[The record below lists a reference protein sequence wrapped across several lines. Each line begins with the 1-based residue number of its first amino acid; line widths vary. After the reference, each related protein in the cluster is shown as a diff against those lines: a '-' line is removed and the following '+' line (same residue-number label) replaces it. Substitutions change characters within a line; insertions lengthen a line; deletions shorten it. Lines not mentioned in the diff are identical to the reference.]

1 MAWVM
6 KNTQWQERHS
16 DVVACNAVEPP
27 DSRIHRQ
34 YSSCCVDTELTK
46 YDVDRESFQ
55 NARKLLLHVNRAI
68 QDVYKSIQKHICPEA
83 RHPLL
88 LARATGVEGPSERSR
103 AKGWLL
109 TRATFK
115 PKTVD
120 GIALSLPTPILRAQ
134 CVLKLS
140 SKKVEQTERD
150 MPAFVC
156 IDRMSLEVAAI
167 EQKFPEGVLQYCY
180 NPPYRIDRT
189 NMRRLVLLDEPR
201 WVSTTG
207 IDGEAV
213 SDSDGGNDTADQQED
228 MDEIHEML
236 ERMQGIV
243 GKEPVPKKAPK
254 RAARKRQTQTHE
266 GQVSN

>member
-1 MAWVM
+1 
-6 KNTQWQERHS
+6 
-16 DVVACNAVEPP
+16 
-27 DSRIHRQ
+27 
-34 YSSCCVDTELTK
+34 
-46 YDVDRESFQ
+46 
-55 NARKLLLHVNRAI
+55 
-68 QDVYKSIQKHICPEA
+68 
-83 RHPLL
+83 
-88 LARATGVEGPSERSR
+88 
-103 AKGWLL
+103 
-109 TRATFK
+109 
-115 PKTVD
+115 
-120 GIALSLPTPILRAQ
+120 
-134 CVLKLS
+134 
-140 SKKVEQTERD
+140 

-180 NPPYRIDRT
+180 NLPYRIDRT

-243 GKEPVPKKAPK
+243 GKEPAPKKAPK